1 MGLMQIMP
9 ETARYLGL
17 LQPFDPTQNI
27 DAGSRYL
34 KDLLARYGGDL
45 FLALAAYNA
54 GPGAVDSA
62 RGIPPLA
69 ETQNYVR
76 SISTALSGN
85 PDEP

>member
-1 MGLMQIMP
+1 
-9 ETARYLGL
+9 
-17 LQPFDPTQNI
+17 
-27 DAGSRYL
+27 
-34 KDLLARYGGDL
+34 
-45 FLALAAYNA
+45 
-54 GPGAVDSA
+54 VDSA